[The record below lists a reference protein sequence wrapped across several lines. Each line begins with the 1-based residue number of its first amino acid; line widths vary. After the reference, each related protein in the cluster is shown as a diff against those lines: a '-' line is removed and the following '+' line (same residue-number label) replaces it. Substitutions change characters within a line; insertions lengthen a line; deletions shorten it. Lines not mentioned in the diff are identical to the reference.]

1 MRALTGTSGKL
12 SGMSLPQTPSI
23 GPLRLL
29 EQWLEDARA
38 ADIPQPDA
46 IALAT
51 VGEDGQPS
59 TRIVQLKRV
68 EADALVFTSALWT
81 RKAREIAANPRV
93 SLLAYWPT
101 LGRQLHA
108 TGEARV
114 AERSLADELFAGREL
129 SRQLQAIVSR
139 QGEPIEDLE
148 ELRDRHAHLM
158 EVTELAPECPPDWGA
173 IRIVPN
179 LLEFWSES
187 EDRMH
192 DRLLYERDA
201 IGESW
206 RHTRIAP

>member
-1 MRALTGTSGKL
+1 MALQ
-12 SGMSLPQTPSI
+12 QTPTTH
-23 GPLRLL
+23 PLRLL
-29 EQWLEDARA
+29 EQWLSDARA
-38 ADIPQPDA
+38 GDVAPPDA

-68 EADALVFTSALWT
+68 ETDALIFTSALWT

-101 LGRQLHA
+101 LGRQLHL
-108 TGEARV
+108 TGEAV
-114 AERSLADELFAGREL
+114 LAERALADELFAGREL

-148 ELRDRHAHLM
+148 QLRDRHAHLM
-158 EVTELAPECPPDWGA
+158 KVTEAAPDRPPEWGA

-179 LLEFWSES
+179 LFEFWSES

-201 IGESW
+201 KGESW
-206 RHTRIAP
+206 RRTRIAP

>member
-1 MRALTGTSGKL
+1 VTLQ
-12 SGMSLPQTPSI
+12 QTPTTH
-23 GPLRLL
+23 PLRLL
-29 EQWLEDARA
+29 EQWLNDARA
-38 ADIPQPDA
+38 ADVAQPDA

-51 VGEDGQPS
+51 VGQDGQPS

-68 EADALVFTSALWT
+68 ETDALVFTSALWT

-93 SLLAYWPT
+93 SVLAYWPT

-108 TGEARV
+108 TGEAVV
-114 AERSLADELFAGREL
+114 AERALADELFAGREL

-139 QGEPIEDLE
+139 QGEPIEDVE
-148 ELRDRHAHLM
+148 RLRDRHAHLM
-158 EVTELAPECPPDWGA
+158 KVTEVSPDCPPDWGA

-187 EDRMH
+187 EDRIH
-192 DRLLYERDA
+192 DRLLYERE
-201 IGESW
+201 GESW

>member
-1 MRALTGTSGKL
+1 MTLQQTRGTH
-12 SGMSLPQTPSI
+12 
-23 GPLRLL
+23 PLRLL
-29 EQWLEDARA
+29 EQWLSDARA
-38 ADIPQPDA
+38 AEVAQPDA

-68 EADALVFTSALWT
+68 ETDALVFTSALWT

-101 LGRQLHA
+101 LGRQLHI
-108 TGEARV
+108 TGEAV
-114 AERSLADELFAGREL
+114 LAEHALADELFAGREL

-148 ELRDRHAHLM
+148 QLRDRHAHLM
-158 EVTELAPECPPDWGA
+158 NVTEAAPDRPPDWGA
-173 IRIVPN
+173 IRIVPS
-179 LLEFWSES
+179 LFEFWSES

-192 DRLLYERDA
+192 DRLLYQRDA
-201 IGESW
+201 EGESW
-206 RHTRIAP
+206 RRTRIAP